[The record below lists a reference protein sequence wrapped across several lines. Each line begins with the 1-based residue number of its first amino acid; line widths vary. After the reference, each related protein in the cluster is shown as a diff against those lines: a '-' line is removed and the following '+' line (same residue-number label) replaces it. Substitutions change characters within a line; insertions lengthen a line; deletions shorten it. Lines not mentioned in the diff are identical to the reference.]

1 MKDRP
6 AGNRIYGC
14 PHCGAVWSST
24 WQDLI
29 RGFPGDRASFFVP
42 STARTTPC
50 MRSGPRCSS
59 TVSGS
64 GSAGARW
71 CSTAGTSSVSVDP
84 RSHVCV
90 AAHSGDHNHQSGDSP
105 HGDCLYQPFLE
116 HHPTVVHRDRL
127 ETCDHLGCRY
137 GVGDS
142 PRACDCRSDVSE
154 SLSHDP
160 MIP

>member
-1 MKDRP
+1 MHAIRSEVLFDGERFRFGGGTLVLDGRFIVGVGRP
-6 AGNRIYGC
+6 TQSRLC
-14 PHCGAVWSST
+14 
-24 WQDLI
+24 
-29 RGFPGDRASFFVP
+29 R
-42 STARTTPC
+42 
-50 MRSGPRCSS
+50 
-59 TVSGS
+59 
-64 GSAGARW
+64 
-71 CSTAGTSSVSVDP
+71 
-84 RSHVCV
+84 
-90 AAHSGDHNHQSGDSP
+90 HSGDHNHQSGDSP

-160 MIP
+160 MIQQTRRLG